1 MCCVCSRQ
9 SITIM
14 NVHACIWK
22 KVFLIKT
29 LYYGNDVFKMLWM
42 ICYFMTSL
50 FDKKNSTMASGRLR
64 YLCTLVLISIIEK
77 CLGNPV
83 MEEFRI
89 STDVS
94 VLESLSLTCYEES
107 SVRNTLEASVVC
119 SGQDGCRA
127 VTKPYRL
134 CECPL
139 EPTLRTWQ
147 SSISWLQ
154 SHLWNPHESLPS
166 KHHSMP
172 VNVTL
177 DISGSP
183 IESQWGSRKYPG

>member
-1 MCCVCSRQ
+1 MLWKW
-9 SITIM
+9 
-14 NVHACIWK
+14 CIQNGMIDLL
-22 KVFLIKT
+22 FH
-29 LYYGNDVFKMLWM
+29 DVFYL
-42 ICYFMTSL
+42 I
-50 FDKKNSTMASGRLR
+50 KNSTMVSGRLR
-64 YLCTLVLISIIEK
+64 YLYTLVLISIIEN
-77 CLGNPV
+77 CFGNAA

-119 SGQDGCRA
+119 SGQEGCRV
-127 VTKPYRL
+127 VTKPNHL

-139 EPTLRTWQ
+139 EPILRTWQ
-147 SSISWLQ
+147 SSISWMK
-154 SHLWNPHESLPS
+154 SHLWNPHQSLPS

-172 VNVTL
+172 VKLTL
-177 DISGSP
+177 AIFGSP